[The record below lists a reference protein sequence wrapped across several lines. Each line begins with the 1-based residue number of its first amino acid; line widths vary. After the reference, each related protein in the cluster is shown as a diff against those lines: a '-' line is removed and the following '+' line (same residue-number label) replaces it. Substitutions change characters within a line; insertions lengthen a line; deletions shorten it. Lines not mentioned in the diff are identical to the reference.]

1 MSTTTDLLAA
11 LAARGLDACVVGT
24 GGNCRAVEVVG
35 TDGRHALVTDG
46 DAGLPR
52 RGAPVLAFL
61 YDDDDA
67 DEGTLIH
74 SADVCDVE
82 TVADAVAEA
91 LADGE
96 R

>member
-1 MSTTTDLLAA
+1 MSTTTDLIAA
-11 LAARGLDACVVGT
+11 LTARGLDATVVGT
-24 GGNCRAVEVVG
+24 GGNCRAVEVGG
-35 TDGRHALVTDG
+35 TDGLHVLVTDD

-61 YDDDDA
+61 YDDDD
-67 DEGTLIH
+67 EGTLIH
-74 SADVCDVE
+74 SADACDVE

-91 LADGE
+91 LADEGE